1 MDKNEDLNRTGTGRR
16 QLKKADQNNLDLV
29 ETDEISIL
37 KKLLN
42 KIWGVTE
49 MLQNDL
55 HYIKRIY
62 TKPVVPK
69 KPRIDREERKIL
81 IKHKLLTRNKK
92 TG

>member
-1 MDKNEDLNRTGTGRR
+1 MDKNKDSNHNHIKSR
-16 QLKKADQNNLDLV
+16 QLEDSDQNHLDPI
-29 ETDEISIL
+29 ETDEIAIL
-37 KKLLN
+37 RRLLN

-49 MLQNDL
+49 MLQNDI

-69 KPRIDREERKIL
+69 KPRIDREERKTL